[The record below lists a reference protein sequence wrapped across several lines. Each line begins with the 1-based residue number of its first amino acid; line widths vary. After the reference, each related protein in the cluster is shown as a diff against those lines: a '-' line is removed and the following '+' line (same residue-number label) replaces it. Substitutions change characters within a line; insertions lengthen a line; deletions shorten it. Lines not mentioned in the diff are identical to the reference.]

1 MARRLP
7 DRLAQEFDRIGHPAG
22 LVRHEARKQYE
33 FEMLRRHSPPL
44 AIERFS
50 LGQATGTVMRE
61 AGLQQGL

>member
-1 MARRLP
+1 
-7 DRLAQEFDRIGHPAG
+7 
-22 LVRHEARKQYE
+22 
-33 FEMLRRHSPPL
+33 MLRRHSPPL